1 MLNLLAPFFSPDQ
14 TLGFIQAAA
23 DQGVEA
29 IRILGVKLINPGDF
43 FELLLR
49 FLFNLIVTVVIIRFL
64 YYPHSR
70 RKDYFFIYMIFS
82 VVVFLVCYSLAS
94 VSLQLGFAL
103 GLFAIFGILRY
114 RTDTIPIKEM
124 TYLFLMVGISVI
136 NSLTDKS
143 VSYAELLFT
152 NLVIIAVTWYLEKIW
167 MQKKEDFMDIRYEK
181 IELILPERRADLI
194 QDIKKRTGLN
204 VYRVSIDRINFMRDT
219 AKIRIFYR
227 QDSNVGPISKEA
239 PKQTPPVD
247 S

>member
-1 MLNLLAPFFSPDQ
+1 MLNLLAQFFSPEQ
-14 TLGFIQAAA
+14 TLGFIQATA
-23 DQGVEA
+23 DQGIEA

-49 FLFNLIVTVVIIRFL
+49 FLFNLIITVVIIRFL

-136 NSLTDKS
+136 NSLTDRS

-194 QDIKKRTGLN
+194 QDIKNRTGLN

-227 QDSNVGPISKEA
+227 QDSNAEPIIAEP
-239 PKQTPPVD
+239 PKQAPPVG

>member
-1 MLNLLAPFFSPDQ
+1 MLNLLAQFFSPDIS
-14 TLGFIQAAA
+14 LGFIQAAA

-49 FLFNLIVTVVIIRFL
+49 FMFNLVITVVIIRFL

-82 VVVFLVCYSLAS
+82 VVVFLVCYSLAN

-167 MQKKEDFMDIRYEK
+167 MQKKEDFTDIRYEK
-181 IELILPERRADLI
+181 IELILPERRAELI
-194 QDIKKRTGLN
+194 QDIKNRTGLN

-227 QDSNVGPISKEA
+227 QDKNDEPIIKEE
-239 PKQTPPVD
+239 KQQTPPVGT
-247 S
+247 